1 MWHALWH
8 MKLRG
13 GNFHAATTSQDMLYW
28 KYGCKRNITLLP
40 SSSNILW
47 LYNSVT
53 GGSFS
58 WFRSQ
63 YWWISSKVKMWEREW
78 RRNEKLFHYVLSIH
92 NTRKIQFGNRVS
104 DEICRISKQKGAGG
118 RIWRKKKKKLQW
130 PSITDLW
137 SGREENVKFLH
148 LLVMYL
154 QRQNIL
160 LRGNFKESD
169 ICYRANT
176 VKHGS
181 LKSP

>member
-92 NTRKIQFGNRVS
+92 NIRKIQFGNRVS
-104 DEICRISKQKGAGG
+104 DEIRRISKQKGAGA
-118 RIWRKKKKKLQW
+118 RIWRKKKKETAVNIYHRSLEWKGRKCEIPAPTCDVFAKTEYLAQGKL
-130 PSITDLW
+130 
-137 SGREENVKFLH
+137 
-148 LLVMYL
+148 
-154 QRQNIL
+154 
-160 LRGNFKESD
+160 
-169 ICYRANT
+169 
-176 VKHGS
+176 
-181 LKSP
+181 